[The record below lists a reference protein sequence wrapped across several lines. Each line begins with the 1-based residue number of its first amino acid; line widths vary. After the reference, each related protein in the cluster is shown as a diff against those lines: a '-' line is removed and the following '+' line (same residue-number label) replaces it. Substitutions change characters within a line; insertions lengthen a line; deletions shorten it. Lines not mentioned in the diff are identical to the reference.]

1 MSAPVIRMRG
11 VDRVYGRGDSAVK
24 ALDGIELEVG
34 WGEFVAIMGPSGSGK
49 TTLMN
54 IIGCL
59 DRPSRGSYELNG
71 TDISS
76 LSEGRLAEVRLRET
90 GFIFQTFNLLPRLSA
105 LQNVELPLV
114 YAGVSA
120 RRRREKAMGL
130 LATVGLSHRVGH
142 RPAAMSG
149 GERQRVAVARSLV
162 NDPSLLLA
170 DEPTGNLDSRS
181 GADIVRLLEDL
192 HGQGR
197 TIVLITHEREVADHA
212 GRTVFIRDGKVCG
225 TETHDG
231 QTRGT
236 EARDG
241 RERS

>member
-1 MSAPVIRMRG
+1 VSAPVIRMRG